1 MSFRS
6 QILRTLF
13 LLVAVMPSLL
23 LAQQVGSKDL
33 TISWRAPN
41 DHIAS
46 PDSEKCPQ
54 VHATINHGNNVDTH
68 PFTDKPNANVLELT
82 ISKIEPTILH
92 VDEDF
97 TATVQIKNTGADKI
111 SIPWQPDGEQA
122 VGISKDGAGEKYE
135 VADVNFHLIISD
147 KKQPPIFLQSAGA
160 VFANPNDHTSYI
172 ELGQGQWVEM
182 KLRGTVTCAFER
194 CPGEI
199 VPTDHAVLSAW
210 WYQRVLTHH
219 VSECNEDHGAA
230 TVRELTSTPFPV
242 KIEKASIPAAREKQ

>member
-1 MSFRS
+1 MKFQP
-6 QILRTLF
+6 QIFRTLF
-13 LLVAVMPSLL
+13 LALACVPSLL
-23 LAQQVGSKDL
+23 FAQQVGSKDL

-54 VHATINHGNNVDTH
+54 IHATINHGNEVQTH
-68 PFTDKPNANVLELT
+68 PFADKPDTDVLALT
-82 ISKIEPTILH
+82 ISKIEPTVLH
-92 VDEDF
+92 LDEDF
-97 TATVQIKNTGADKI
+97 TATVQVKNTGTGKI

-122 VGISKDGAGEKYE
+122 VSISKDSAEEKYE
-135 VADVNFHLIISD
+135 VADVNFHLTISD

-160 VFANPNDHTSYI
+160 VFANPEDHTSYI

-182 KLRGTVTCAFER
+182 KLRGAVTCAFER

-199 VPTDHAVLSAW
+199 VPAEHAMLSAW

-219 VSECNEDHGAA
+219 VSGCNEDHGAT

-242 KIEKASIPAAREKQ
+242 RIVKAAIPSEKQ